1 MSNQEE
7 PTVVDKAYL
16 ESRKEGFY
24 ITKNLLYIA
33 DEKFLY
39 YRDRGNVLFELDHI
53 DYLDIQDAIKTTI
66 LFEKM
71 FLEHE
76 EGYPVW
82 HGTYEFLSEYQAL
95 VKNAKSLFDADRRPW
110 QKARTL
116 KFAQDLHAIRPD
128 MFTED
133 EKKNILID
141 KLAD

>member
-16 ESRKEGFY
+16 ESLTEDFY
-24 ITKNLLYIA
+24 ITKNLLYNVK
-33 DEKFLY
+33 EKALY
-39 YRDRGNVLFELDHI
+39 YRDRGNVLFKLDYM

-76 EGYPVW
+76 DGYPVW
-82 HGTYEFLSEYQAL
+82 HGTYEFLEEYQAL
-95 VKNAKSLFDADRRPW
+95 VNNAKSSFDAKRGPW
-110 QKARTL
+110 EKARTL
-116 KFAQDLHAIRPD
+116 KFAKDLHAIRPD

-133 EKKNILID
+133 EKKYINR
-141 KLAD
+141 